1 MAVLERV
8 KAALEGKAS
17 LQDVDQAL
25 QDSSNSIWTKL
36 HGGWAMRSPFLKVLK
51 ISETYKD
58 VYKHTNA
65 NM

>member
-25 QDSSNSIWTKL
+25 QDSGTL
-36 HGGWAMRSPFLKVLK
+36 
-51 ISETYKD
+51 T
-58 VYKHTNA
+58 
-65 NM
+65 